1 MAGDNIIELGKR
13 QKEQLVQLDEVLT
26 RMYNDKKLNNILHE
40 LIMAADKILQ
50 SYGYQYKGEGDR
62 DFVKDNTHKLFLQ
75 LTSQNVKIKERL
87 GEGQ

>member
-1 MAGDNIIELGKR
+1 MADDNIIELNRR
-13 QKEQLVQLDEVLT
+13 QQDQLAPLEEVLT

-40 LIMAADKILQ
+40 LVMAADKILQ

-62 DFVKDNTHKLFLQ
+62 DFVKDNTHRAFLQ

-87 GEGQ
+87 GQE

>member
-1 MAGDNIIELGKR
+1 MAEDNIIEIKR
-13 QKEQLVQLDEVLT
+13 KQTEPSSMELEEVLI

-50 SYGYQYKGEGDR
+50 SYGYEYKGEGDR

-75 LTSQNVKIKERL
+75 LTSQNVKPKEKL
-87 GEGQ
+87 GKR

>member
-1 MAGDNIIELGKR
+1 MAEDNIIELNRR
-13 QKEQLVQLDEVLT
+13 QQDQLVQLEEVLT

-62 DFVKDNTHKLFLQ
+62 DFVKDNTHKAFLQ
-75 LTSQNVKIKERL
+75 LTSQTVKIKEKL
-87 GEGQ
+87 GKG